1 LARLEGTRAAGRFEI
16 VARTV
21 EEAREAVAV
30 AIDAASRAPRHAAF
44 VDLLGTRAY
53 FKQSALSGRTAVRYA
68 LRRGVLRARLPRLRE
83 YENLGWLRDHGFHAP
98 EPLAAGACWR
108 MGLPRFQFLFTRA
121 VPGARTLGAF
131 LAEEPDERARA
142 RVLELLARE
151 TARMHALGFV
161 HHDLF
166 PRNLLV
172 TTPASP
178 RVWFLDCWAG
188 GPPRQVRTP
197 AYDLACLT
205 RPGRDAL
212 GPKEAELFLAAYG
225 AAASSQS

>member
-1 LARLEGTRAAGRFEI
+1 LAPPERTRAAGRLEV

-21 EEAREAVAV
+21 EEAEAAG
-30 AIDAASRAPRHAAF
+30 ALALEAAARAPRHAAF
-44 VDLLGTRAY
+44 VELLGTRAY
-53 FKQSALSGRTAVRYA
+53 FKQSALSGKTAVRYA
-68 LRRGVLRARLPRLRE
+68 LRRGVLRAKLPRLRE
-83 YENLGWLRDHGFHAP
+83 YENLRWLLDHGFHAP
-98 EPLAAGACWR
+98 EPLAAGASWR
-108 MGLPRFQFLFTRA
+108 SGLPRFQFLFTRE

-131 LAEEPDERARA
+131 LAEERDGHARS
-142 RVLELLARE
+142 RVLALLARE

-172 TTPASP
+172 TTHASP

-212 GPKEAELFLAAYG
+212 APGDADLFLQAYR
-225 AAASSQS
+225 AAAPA

>member
-1 LARLEGTRAAGRFEI
+1 MARPESARIPGRLEV

-21 EEAREAVAV
+21 EEARAAGAFAVEA
-30 AIDAASRAPRHAAF
+30 AARAPRHAAF
-44 VDLLGTRAY
+44 VDLLGTPAY
-53 FKQSALSGRTAVRYA
+53 FKQSALTGKTAVRYA
-68 LRRGVLRARLPRLRE
+68 LRRGVLRAKLPRLRE
-83 YENLGWLRDHGFHAP
+83 YENLRWLLDHGFHAP
-98 EPLAAGACWR
+98 EPLAAGASWR
-108 MGLPRFQFLFTRA
+108 GGLPRFQFLFTRA
-121 VPGARTLGAF
+121 VPGARTLGVF
-131 LAEEPDERARA
+131 LAEERDARSRS
-142 RVLELLARE
+142 RVLALLARE

-166 PRNLLV
+166 PRNVLV
-172 TTPASP
+172 TGYQSP

-212 GPKEAELFLAAYG
+212 APDDADAFLLAYR
-225 AAASSQS
+225 AAAPA